1 MKWLYPFAG
10 FASLL
15 IMVAAPAIA
24 ILVRGSRRSG
34 YGLDWGP
41 QRKLLAIGIS
51 LVLVFLLMWLFSYI
65 ENSAHPWNDWW
76 D

>member
-1 MKWLYPFAG
+1 MKWFYPFAG

-41 QRKLLAIGIS
+41 QRKFLAIGIS
-51 LVLVFLLMWLFSYI
+51 LVFVFLLMWLFGYLYD
-65 ENSAHPWNDWW
+65 SANPSWLD
-76 D
+76 